1 MYDKQ
6 GLDRVKAVNRIFLEG
21 LARMDST
28 LSTNRPLTAIIGD
41 DFLRADRGSLFG
53 LQANDCL
60 RGASRQDDVL
70 FGNEGNDRVQGGRQD
85 DVLNGG
91 AGNDRLFGD
100 RGNDSLVGRSGDDY
114 LSGGEGDDRLTG
126 GSGRDQ
132 LFGDNGNDYLDGGAG
147 FDILKGGKGDDTLFD
162 YYGGDRLTGGKG
174 KDIFG
179 VGGTLSKAASII
191 TDFKIGEDQLK
202 VLRLGST
209 FENLTFKNS
218 KGGTI
223 VFDAGQAIAELQR
236 MKASRLKADSF
247 IFSPAKLVTNQFDAQ
262 YNQMSGILGAYFD
275 PDSRQLA
282 EQLAD
287 QLGYVLDRVFED
299 PANAFTA
306 AGFRS
311 KDGSKP
317 PVLVLPGGNV
327 GNPISAGNPEF
338 TANGNALR
346 DWLVAIA
353 SDSQKNPQGFKP
365 DVTGASRGG
374 AVTQLVASAFPTLI
388 GSGVSFKS
396 PGVNAEAADDFL
408 FNGGDSSQI
417 RHYITSGDA
426 VSLYGETFLPGT
438 VTMATYKSSDFIDPN
453 LPAEQQLQQLVV
465 SRALKHQTGILADF
479 SSLLPDTSNPFTA
492 AVRAATDKPADLTL
506 SQISVDDLNRPDFTF
521 QDEEWQMG
529 LKLVQTQTNNPNLR
543 FLQTRE
549 GAEELRKNFGAG
561 DDFRYLTEATES
573 PGDVLNILAL
583 GVKPLPTEQLNQPT
597 GGNDVIFGTIRDD
610 RISGLAGD
618 DYIRGG
624 DGHDIL
630 FGNAGDDVL
639 IGNSGNDILSGGAGF
654 NILTGGEG
662 RDLFVFET
670 VFVSAT
676 KFGDRASRIND
687 FTTGEDMIGLS
698 KTVFAGFTN
707 NLASVFGTVID
718 DAAAAVSQALLVYNT
733 SNGSLMYN
741 ANGAAAGLGAAGG
754 QIARVFGQ
762 PTLTARDFNL
772 V

>member
-1 MYDKQ
+1 MVSDS
-6 GLDRVKAVNRIFLEG
+6 NR
-21 LARMDST
+21 S
-28 LSTNRPLTAIIGD
+28 LTATIGD
-41 DFLRADRGSLFG
+41 DFLRANRGSLFEFEG
-53 LQANDCL
+53 NAPL
-60 RGASRQDDVL
+60 RGS
-70 FGNEGNDRVQGGRQD
+70 RQD

-91 AGNDRLFGD
+91 AINDRLFGD

-126 GSGRDQ
+126 SAGNDQ
-132 LFGDNGNDYLDGGAG
+132 LFGDKGNDFLNGGKG
-147 FDILKGGKGDDTLFD
+147 FDILNGGKGNDTLVD

-209 FENLTFKNS
+209 FENLTFKNG

-223 VFDAGQAIAELQR
+223 VFDAGQAIAELQGV
-236 MKASRLKADSF
+236 KASRLKADSF
-247 IFSPAKLVTNQFDAQ
+247 IFSPAKPVTTQFDAQ
-262 YNQMSGILGAYFD
+262 YNQMSSLLGVYFD
-275 PDSRQLA
+275 PNTRPLA
-282 EQLAD
+282 EQIAD

-299 PANAFTA
+299 PTYDFTA

-311 KDGSKP
+311 KDGSQP
-317 PVLVLPGGNV
+317 PVLVLPGGNT
-327 GNPISAGNPEF
+327 GNPISAGNSEF
-338 TANGNALR
+338 TASRNALQ

-353 SDSQKNPQGFKP
+353 GDSQKNPQGFKP

-374 AVTQLVASAFPTLI
+374 SLTQLVASAFPTLI

-396 PGVNAEAADDFL
+396 PGVNAEATDDFL
-408 FNGGDSSQI
+408 DHGGDPSQI

-426 VSLYGETFLPGT
+426 VSLYGEAFLPGT
-438 VTMATYKSSDFIDPN
+438 VTMSTYQSLGFLDPN
-453 LPAEQQLQQLVV
+453 VPAEQQLQQLRNNVKG
-465 SRALKHQTGILADF
+465 KHGTGILADF
-479 SSLLPDTSNPFTA
+479 SSLLPDTSNPIIA
-492 AVRAATDKPADLTL
+492 AARATSDKPVGLTL

-521 QDEEWQMG
+521 QDVDWQMS
-529 LKLVQTQTNNPNLR
+529 LKQVQTQTNNPNLL
-543 FLQTRE
+543 FFQTRA
-549 GAEELRKNFGAG
+549 GMEEIRKNIGAG
-561 DDFRYLTEATES
+561 DDGQYLAES
-573 PGDVLNILAL
+573 EKNGLGGPGNAYNLFPLYLSGAAI
-583 GVKPLPTEQLNQPT
+583 KPIPIEQINQPT
-597 GGNDVIFGTIRDD
+597 GGNDVIFGTTRDD
-610 RISGLAGD
+610 KISGGAGD

-624 DGHDIL
+624 DGNDTL

-662 RDLFVFET
+662 RDLFVFDT

-698 KTVFAGFTN
+698 KTTFAGLTN
-707 NLASVFGTVID
+707 NLANVFGTVTD

-733 SNGSLMYN
+733 SNGSLTYN
-741 ANGAAAGLGAAGG
+741 TNGAAAGLGDAGG
-754 QIARVFGQ
+754 QIASVFGQ
-762 PTLTARDFNL
+762 PTLTARDFKL